1 MSKDEKKQ
9 LNIHVPQQLLGGSF
23 SNNLIVGHTKDEFV
37 MDFIMNIAPQP
48 SLTSR
53 VIVSPGHMKRVLAA
67 LQDNVKNY
75 EEKFGEIKNEPVD
88 DSEPIGFRH

>member
-1 MSKDEKKQ
+1 MSKEEKKQ
-9 LNIHVPQQLLGGSF
+9 LNIHVPQELLGGSF
-23 SNNLIVGHTKDEFV
+23 SNNLIVAHTKDEFV

-67 LQDNVKNY
+67 LQDNIKKY
-75 EEKFGEIKNEPVD
+75 EQKFGEIKTEAVD
-88 DSEPIGFRH
+88 DSQEIGFRH